1 MEKIKSLDRRS
12 DCPLSCTLDL
22 IGDKWS
28 LLIIRD
34 MLVFGKTTYNEF
46 LASNEKISTNILN
59 DRLVS
64 LSEKGLIAY
73 TGTAK
78 RKKYELTEMGK
89 DLKPIIELVGNYG
102 MKHFTGTKE
111 YMQRELEEYKRSKS
125 L

>member
-1 MEKIKSLDRRS
+1 MGRRS

-46 LASNEKISTNILN
+46 LASNEKIATNILK
-59 DRLVS
+59 DRLQS
-64 LSEKGLIAY
+64 LTEKGIITY
-73 TGTAK
+73 TGTTK

-89 DLKPIIELVGNYG
+89 DIKPIIEIVGKFG
-102 MKHFTGTKE
+102 MKYFEGTKE
-111 YMQRELEEYKRSKS
+111 YMERELAERGK

>member
-1 MEKIKSLDRRS
+1 MDKKKSLDRRS

-73 TGTAK
+73 TGTVK

-102 MKHFTGTKE
+102 MKHFAGTKE